1 MKKNMTEQTVTLPRM
16 NVELMLDWLDG
27 HYLKRPEFEEIRRLL
42 AAQADSKKTDDQ
54 TQSAK

>member
-1 MKKNMTEQTVTLPRM
+1 MSAQTVMLPRM

-42 AAQADSKKTDDQ
+42 AEQADSKTDTGQ
-54 TQSAK
+54 GQVSS